1 MICLLLQIV
10 YFSSQY
16 ISCTALYCT
25 ENIDWMASDLRTGG
39 WLSFVS
45 RIFHYELWSSCKCL
59 CNHTRT
65 CDVLWVVYVKRL
77 SCKIIQNWIGIF
89 NIFLFLKMVWGLQFL
104 LMWASFS
111 EIPTLAPILL
121 AIVLQPNTMRS
132 ASPRT
137 VSEEDTTYKTPIWT
151 LKEHRF
157 RNWKIGK
164 DGIPK
169 A

>member
-1 MICLLLQIV
+1 MIYLLLQIV

-16 ISCTALYCT
+16 ISYTALYRT
-25 ENIDWMASDLRTGG
+25 ENTDWMASDLRTGG

-45 RIFHYELWSSCKCL
+45 RIFHCELWSSCKCL

-111 EIPTLAPILL
+111 EIPTLAPILQ
-121 AIVLQPNTMRS
+121 AIALPYTMRS
-132 ASPRT
+132 ALPRT
-137 VSEEDTTYKTPIWT
+137 VSEVEITYKSPIWT

-157 RNWKIGK
+157 RNWKRWK
-164 DGIPK
+164 LPK